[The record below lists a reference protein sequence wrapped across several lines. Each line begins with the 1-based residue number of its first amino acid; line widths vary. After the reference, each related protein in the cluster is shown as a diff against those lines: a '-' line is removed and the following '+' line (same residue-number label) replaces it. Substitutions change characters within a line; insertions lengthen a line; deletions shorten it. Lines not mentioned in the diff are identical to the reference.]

1 MSGSRILLAEDMS
14 INASIMEKLLATND
28 IQTDCASTGEEAVE
42 LFKNSEIGAYDAILM
57 DIRMPKM
64 NGLDAARAIRG
75 TDRPDAA
82 AIPIIALTANALDED
97 VRLSFA
103 AGMNAHLTK
112 PIEPD
117 ELFSVLKSLL

>member
-1 MSGSRILLAEDMS
+1 
-14 INASIMEKLLATND
+14 
-28 IQTDCASTGEEAVE
+28 
-42 LFKNSEIGAYDAILM
+42 M

-64 NGLDAARAIRG
+64 NGLDAARIIRKMNR
-75 TDRPDAA
+75 TDAA
-82 AIPIIALTANALDED
+82 SVPIIALTANALDED
-97 VRLSFA
+97 IRLSFE

>member
-1 MSGSRILLAEDMS
+1 
-14 INASIMEKLLATND
+14 
-28 IQTDCASTGEEAVE
+28 
-42 LFKNSEIGAYDAILM
+42 
-57 DIRMPKM
+57 M

-82 AIPIIALTANALDED
+82 TIPIIALTANALDED